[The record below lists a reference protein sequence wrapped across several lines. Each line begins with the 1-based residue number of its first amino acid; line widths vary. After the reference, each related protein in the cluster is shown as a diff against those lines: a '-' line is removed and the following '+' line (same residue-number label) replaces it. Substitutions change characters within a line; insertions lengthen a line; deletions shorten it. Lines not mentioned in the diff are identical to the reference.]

1 MENFFYSVPT
11 KVNFGKG
18 AIAQLPSYVKEFG
31 SRVLLVYG
39 GGSIKRTGLYDEA
52 MKLFHE
58 NDIVC
63 MELAGVEPNPRL
75 STVRRGI
82 KLCRDSAVDVIVPIG
97 GGSSID
103 CAKGIAA
110 GALYDGDV
118 WELVND
124 SSLIKGTLPIIA
136 ISTMSATGSEMD
148 PFSVITN
155 EATKEKRDLYHQS
168 LYPEYAILDPEYT
181 YSLPP
186 HQTAAGVADIMS
198 HIFEVYFAPG
208 TNTFMQD
215 RMMEALL
222 KTLVTYGP
230 IAYREPDSYDARAN
244 IMWASEWAI
253 NGFIA
258 CGRSGPWAAHAI
270 EHPLSA
276 FYDITHGQGLA
287 VITPVLMKYILND
300 ESLERFVSLG
310 LNVFNIDKKLPEM
323 EIAKKAIDA
332 LKTFFRK
339 MAMPDSFKKLGI
351 SDDSQFEAMAECA
364 VREGIDECLVP
375 LSKEDV
381 VNIYRGCMQ
390 PENANDF

>member
-1 MENFFYSVPT
+1 MENFFYSIPT

-18 AIAQLPSYVKEFG
+18 AIAELPSYVREFG
-31 SRVLLVYG
+31 SKVLLVYG
-39 GGSIKRTGLYDEA
+39 GGSIKRTGLYDEVIRR
-52 MKLFHE
+52 LNE
-58 NDIVC
+58 NGITC

-75 STVRRGI
+75 STVKGGI
-82 KLCRDSAVDVIVPIG
+82 KLCRDFAIDVIVAVG

-110 GALYDGDV
+110 GVPYDGDV
-118 WELVND
+118 WDLVND
-124 SSLIKGTLPIIA
+124 GSLIKETLPIIA
-136 ISTMSATGSEMD
+136 VSTMSATGSEMD

-155 EATKEKRDLYHQS
+155 EETKEKRDLYHQS

-208 TNTFMQD
+208 ENTFMQD

-222 KTLVTYGP
+222 KTLVKYGP
-230 IAYREPDSYDARAN
+230 IAYREPDNYDARAN

-287 VITPVLMKYILND
+287 VITPVLMEYILN
-300 ESLERFVSLG
+300 EASLERFVSFG
-310 LNVFNIDKKLPEM
+310 VNVFDIDKKFPDM
-323 EIAKKAIDA
+323 VIAKGAIEA
-332 LKTFFRK
+332 LRTFFRK
-339 MAMPDSFKKLGI
+339 MALPDSLKALGM
-351 SDDSQFEAMAECA
+351 SDESQFEAMAECA
-364 VREGIDECLVP
+364 VKEGIDQCLVP

-381 VNIYRGCMQ
+381 VNIYRKCM
-390 PENANDF
+390 